1 MAFEVTDA
9 IQRDSDL
16 WRALKAMPKI
26 ELHRHLEGSIR
37 LDTLVEVAKQYN
49 IPLPAYEVDGLRPH
63 VQVTRDDPPTPQQF
77 LSKFSILRQ
86 FFVAED
92 VIRRVAREVVE
103 DAAADNIRYMEL
115 RFTPLALAKCM
126 DFPLAD
132 VVAWVNETVHDTAT
146 RLGIRVGLIVAMNR
160 HESVALGEQM
170 MHLAVDFI
178 GRGVAAVDLC
188 GNEAG
193 HPADP
198 FTEIFMAA
206 HQAGL
211 GVTIHAGEWAGAE
224 NVIYAI
230 EQLHARRIGHGV
242 RAIENPMAL
251 QLIHD
256 YGACLEVCP
265 TSNLQTGVAAS
276 VDQHPLL
283 GLHTLGLNI
292 SLNTDDPTVNNT
304 TLTDEYALAVQGMG
318 FSIESLQ
325 DCILNAVQG
334 TFLSPDDKATL
345 EAEFR
350 TAFNGQ
356 VL

>member
-1 MAFEVTDA
+1 MAFEVTAA
-9 IQRDSDL
+9 IQRDSET
-16 WRALKAMPKI
+16 WQALKAMPKI

-37 LDTLVEVAKQYN
+37 LDTLVEVAKQYD
-49 IPLPAYEVDGLRPH
+49 IPLPAYDVDGLRPH
-63 VQVTRDDPPTPQQF
+63 VQVTRDDPPTHQRF

-86 FFVAED
+86 FFVAEE
-92 VIRRVAREVVE
+92 VIRRVACEVVE

-115 RFTPLALAKCM
+115 RFTPFALAKCM

-132 VVAWVNETVHDTAT
+132 VMTWVNETVSETAAK
-146 RLGIRVGLIVAMNR
+146 LGVQVNLIVAMNR
-160 HESVALGEQM
+160 HESVAIGEQM
-170 MHLAVDFI
+170 MRLAVDFL
-178 GRGVAAVDLC
+178 GRGVTAVDLC

-193 HPADP
+193 YPADP
-198 FTEIFMAA
+198 FTALFLEA

-230 EQLHARRIGHGV
+230 DQLHARRIGHGV
-242 RAIENPMAL
+242 RAIEDSFAL
-251 QLIHD
+251 QLARD
-256 YGACLEVCP
+256 YDVCLEVCP

-276 VDQHPLL
+276 VEQHQLL
-283 GLHTLGLNI
+283 NLRSLDLNVT
-292 SLNTDDPTVNNT
+292 LNTDDPTVNNT
-304 TLTDEYALAVQGMG
+304 TLTDEYALAVQGLG
-318 FSIESLQ
+318 FPIEYLQ
-325 DCILNAVQG
+325 QCILNAVQG
-334 TFLSPDDKATL
+334 AFLSPNEKAAL